1 MNKKKIFDNSY
12 SNLET
17 SEETKKYIKE
27 MQEMEDKNEKKNN
40 LIFTSLAI
48 PLILIAAFMI
58 KQVTSVS
65 INLVKNSSNVQQSK
79 NIVSNSQP
87 TEDTISTE
95 NKDAAKQASINT
107 EALNTRVYTY
117 LNNKANRTT
126 SLNEAKALNHGSDK
140 GLSTIFI
147 TEILRNNNYDISKS
161 VINTKSLVSEL
172 EKNGWKKN
180 TDYKKLEKGDIV
192 FTTASK
198 SNSPT
203 HVYIFMGWVKEG
215 KTDYANICDSQISEY
230 SDTLHK
236 RNIDFSTPK
245 KDKFNFF
252 MRKE

>member
-1 MNKKKIFDNSY
+1 MSKKKNFNNSC

-17 SEETKKYIKE
+17 SEETKKYITE

-40 LIFTSLAI
+40 IIFASLAI
-48 PLILIAAFMI
+48 PFILIAIFMV
-58 KQVTSVS
+58 KQITSVS
-65 INLVKNSSNVQQSK
+65 INMVKNNSNVEQSK
-79 NIVSNSQP
+79 NIISNSH
-87 TEDTISTE
+87 SME
-95 NKDAAKQASINT
+95 NASKEEIKQESVNT
-107 EALNTRVYTY
+107 TALNTKVYTY
-117 LNNKANRTT
+117 LNDKANRTA

-140 GLSTIFI
+140 GLSTTFI
-147 TEILRNNNYDISKS
+147 AEILRNNNYDVPKTI
-161 VINTKSLVSEL
+161 INTKSLVSEL
-172 EKNGWKKN
+172 EKNGWKKIN
-180 TDYKKLEKGDIV
+180 DYKKLEKGDIV

-203 HVYIFMGWVKEG
+203 HVYIFMEWVEED

>member
-1 MNKKKIFDNSY
+1 MSKNKNFNNSY

-40 LIFTSLAI
+40 MIFAGLAI
-48 PLILIAAFMI
+48 PLILIAVFMV
-58 KQVTSVS
+58 KQIASVS
-65 INLVKNSSNVQQSK
+65 INIVKNTSNVEQNK
-79 NIVSNSQP
+79 NIISNSES
-87 TEDTISTE
+87 TEDTSKEETKQE
-95 NKDAAKQASINT
+95 SVNAK
-107 EALNTRVYTY
+107 VYTY
-117 LNNKANRTT
+117 LNDKANRTA
-126 SLNEAKALNHGSDK
+126 SLNEAKALNDGSDK

-147 TEILRNNNYDISKS
+147 AEILRNNNYDVPKS

-172 EKNGWKKN
+172 EKNNWKKIN
-180 TDYKKLEKGDIV
+180 DYKKLEKGDIV

-203 HVYIFMGWVKEG
+203 HVYIFMGWVKED